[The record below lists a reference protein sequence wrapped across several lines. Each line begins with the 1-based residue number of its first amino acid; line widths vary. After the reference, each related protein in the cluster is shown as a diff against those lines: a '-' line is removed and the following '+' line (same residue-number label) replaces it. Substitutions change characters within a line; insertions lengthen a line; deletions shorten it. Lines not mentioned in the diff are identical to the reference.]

1 VEKCLAAQVGAGHG
15 KLGFL
20 VLRQLQ
26 QLRAQLA
33 LSRAAGGDVQK
44 IVYIMSDAAA
54 SNVKVRPVPFRTTTD
69 ALACLRTL

>member
-54 SNVKVRPVPFRTTTD
+54 SNVKVRPVPFRTTD